1 MRIKIMC
8 FDIDNIICRTNASND
23 YSKSKPN
30 IKVINLINELY
41 DNGYTIKI
49 FTARYM
55 GRNNDNIVLANKQGY
70 KKTFNQLKKWNLKFH
85 KLFISKPSFDVF
97 VDDKSFN
104 YKKNWLSSFR
114 KKYL

>member
-1 MRIKIMC
+1 MKKTFC
-8 FDIDNIICRTNASND
+8 FDIDNTICSTNKAN
-23 YSKSKPN
+23 YSKSKPKTRV
-30 IKVINLINELY
+30 IKLINDLY
-41 DNGYTIKI
+41 DNGHTIKI

-55 GRNNDNIVLANKQGY
+55 GRNDDNISLANKQGY
-70 KKTFNQLKKWNLKFH
+70 DKTLRQLKKWNLKFH

-104 YKKNWLSSFR
+104 YKSSWPSSFR